1 MAVGTYETTHE
12 KILESGK
19 QLFLKNGYE
28 RTNLRE
34 LCKGAGITTGAYYR
48 HFEDKA
54 ALFSALVE
62 PAVEGIR
69 KRYDAAGERCFDY
82 ISVDNMTDCGMFRLK
97 QWSSLL
103 NLFSAT
109 LIRSNFSCIVR
120 TEQNMLT
127 LLTGW

>member
-54 ALFSALVE
+54 ALSRGFVKGMMLQESDALIIY
-62 PAVEGIR
+62 P
-69 KRYDAAGERCFDY
+69 
-82 ISVDNMTDCGMFRLK
+82 
-97 QWSSLL
+97 
-103 NLFSAT
+103 
-109 LIRSNFSCIVR
+109 
-120 TEQNMLT
+120 LT
-127 LLTGW
+127 S